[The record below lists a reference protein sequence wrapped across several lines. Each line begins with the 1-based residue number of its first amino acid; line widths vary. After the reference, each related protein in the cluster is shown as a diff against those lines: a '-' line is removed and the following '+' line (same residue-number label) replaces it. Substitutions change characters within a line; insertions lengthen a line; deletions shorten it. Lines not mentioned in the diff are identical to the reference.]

1 MKVGVKRVLRRIVV
15 GTLLGGLG
23 GFAVAFAIRPSEPLV
38 EIGGVVV
45 VGALFGG
52 FAAGYT
58 IVLARGVASN
68 SEAAK
73 TK

>member
-1 MKVGVKRVLRRIVV
+1 MKVGIKRVLRRIVV

-38 EIGGVVV
+38 EIGGVTV

-52 FAAGYT
+52 FPAGYT
-58 IVLARGVASN
+58 IVLSRGAAGNREV
-68 SEAAK
+68 AK
-73 TK
+73 TR